1 MHLTDKERAML
12 DGSDGPA
19 AAKALALLVDIGDFF
34 GAARLIPVH
43 SAHVSGVSYLT
54 GGDGLIEHTAFFAD
68 LGAKVAV
75 PTTLNPCGM
84 DRERYKAM
92 AIDEAFAAKQCV
104 ILENFGRMGVLTTCS
119 CTPYDF
125 GHIPR
130 KGETVAWAESSAVC
144 FANSYFGA
152 HTNKEDALSALAAA
166 LTGRTPEYGFHLDE
180 NRVPNVRVEV
190 AATLRDGGDYSL
202 LGDHVG
208 HALKGTSFAYGAIPL
223 FVGPRGCRPHQIKAL
238 GAALAS
244 HGVHLF
250 HIEGVTPE
258 RELYAEARPE
268 HALQVTDA
276 DLAALAAKLAPE
288 DEVGLYVL
296 GCPNASFEELAE
308 VADRV
313 QGRKLKPGKELWVF
327 ASRPQKA
334 LAEAVGFLDTF
345 TKAGIEVFCDTCPEV
360 TPYHRERY
368 PAVLTNSAK
377 AVHYIQAPGLANTP
391 AFFLPLDRAVEAF
404 FEEAQA

>member
-1 MHLTDKERAML
+1 MKLSDVERAML
-12 DGSDGPA
+12 EGSRGQG

-34 GAARLIPVH
+34 AAERLIPVQ

-68 LGAKVAV
+68 LGARVAV

-84 DRERYKAM
+84 DRERYEAM
-92 AIDEAFAAKQCV
+92 HIAEDFAVKQRL
-104 ILENFGRMGVLTTCS
+104 ILENFARMGVLTTCS

-166 LTGRTPEYGFHLDE
+166 ITGRTPEYGFHLPE
-180 NRVPNVRVEV
+180 NRVPNARVRVTAPLCEG
-190 AATLRDGGDYSL
+190 ADFSL

-208 HALKGTSFAYGAIPL
+208 HQLKQTSFPFGAIPL
-223 FVGPRGCRPHQIKAL
+223 FEGIGACRPHQIKAL

-244 HGVHLF
+244 HGVHLL
-250 HIEGVTPE
+250 HIAGITPE
-258 RELYAEARPE
+258 VEVYGGAQPEIELEVGPVELTQLAER
-268 HALQVTDA
+268 
-276 DLAALAAKLAPE
+276 LAPKQE
-288 DEVGLYVL
+288 CALYVV
-296 GCPNASFEELAE
+296 GCPNASFEEIAE
-308 VADRV
+308 VCDCVR
-313 QGRKLKPGKELWVF
+313 GRKLKPGKEMWVF
-327 ASRPQKA
+327 TSRPQRA
-334 LAEAVGFLDTF
+334 LAQSVGLMDELTA
-345 TKAGIEVFCDTCPEV
+345 AGVEIFCDSCPEV

-368 PAVLTNSAK
+368 PAVVTNSAK
-377 AVHYIQAPGLANTP
+377 AVHYIQAPGLSNTP
-391 AFFLPLDRAVEAF
+391 AYFMPLSEGIAAMFEEVEA
-404 FEEAQA
+404 